1 MNYIKIKN
9 QPDLVLDPRSGAV
22 LNINKSKLQE
32 SLDQRKAIL
41 ESRNNSEKV
50 KSLEK
55 DIKEVK
61 DDLGAIKGLLE
72 KLVKD
77 KT

>member
-1 MNYIKIKN
+1 MNHIKIKN